1 MTYKRDIQLL
11 PKHIA
16 SKIAAGE
23 IVDRPSSVVKELIE
37 NSIDADANQISI
49 KLLNGG
55 LDTINVTDNG
65 IGIPKD
71 QVKTSLMRFAT
82 NKISTEFD
90 LSNINTLGF
99 RGEALHAIS
108 SVSSF
113 TIETKFIT
121 ENVGTYLNCDYGEYS
136 DIKNHG
142 IKQGTS
148 ITVNNIF
155 NNLPARKKFLKSY
168 STELKYIKSIVMN
181 LALGFPNIQFQLFH
195 DSRKIL
201 LTSGNGNMLDIV
213 SEIYNIEVA
222 DNLFQLLPDIP
233 NDMFHGYISNNMI
246 QNSNRNKIKLFVNGR
261 NIGDKLLTYAIVNG
275 YKSYLNERK
284 YPMAII
290 NIQIDPSKIDVN
302 IHPSKHEIKFI
313 DHQTIFLNL
322 ERLIRKTILTKS
334 TVSSSGSNFNILSSD
349 QNYYYEQQKSKYN
362 KSSTYNH
369 KEINFKQFELKPIEP
384 VNQNVSYPNLPFK
397 EILTT
402 LNVIGQ
408 LKNTYILAEGKNG
421 LYIIDQHA
429 AHERILYDSLN
440 ESYFSGQI
448 QSQKLLESIT
458 IDISTIQLDI
468 INSKM
473 DIFKQLGYEIEQ
485 FGESSL
491 VIRAV
496 PKIIS
501 TSDTNNTFNDLIG
514 QLEEEE
520 SLPRKE
526 HKYLATIACHSSV
539 KAGDNLV
546 NNEMIAILDDLK
558 TTSSPF
564 SCPHGRPTILN
575 FTFNKLEKDFRRIN

>member
-1 MTYKRDIQLL
+1 MTEKRDIQVL

-37 NSIDADANQISI
+37 NSIDAESTQITI

-55 LDTINVTDNG
+55 LDTINVYDNG
-65 IGIPKD
+65 IGIPKN
-71 QVKTSLMRFAT
+71 QVKISLMRFAT
-82 NKISTEFD
+82 SKISNEFD

-108 SVSSF
+108 SVSSC

-121 ENVGTYLNCDYGEYS
+121 ENIGTYLNCDFGEYS
-136 DIKNHG
+136 DIKDHG
-142 IKQGTS
+142 IKKGTS

-155 NNLPARKKFLKSY
+155 NNLPARKKFLKS
-168 STELKYIKSIVMN
+168 STTELQYIKTVVIN

-195 DSRKIL
+195 GPKRIL
-201 LTSGNGNMLDIV
+201 FTSGNGNMLDIV
-213 SEIYNIEVA
+213 SEIYDIEAA
-222 DNLFQLLPDIP
+222 DNLFQLLPDIS
-233 NDMFHGYISNNMI
+233 NKMFHGYISNHMI
-246 QNSNRNKIKLFVNGR
+246 QNSNRKKIKLFVNGR
-261 NIGDKLLTYAIVNG
+261 SIEDKLLTYAIESG

-284 YPMAII
+284 FPTAII
-290 NIQIDPSKIDVN
+290 NLDIDPSKIDVN
-302 IHPSKHEIKFI
+302 IHPSKLQIKFI
-313 DHQTIFLNL
+313 DHQTIFSNL

-334 TVSSSGSNFNILSSD
+334 TINSSASNFKILSSD
-349 QNYYYEQQKSKYN
+349 QNFNNEQQKSKYN
-362 KSSTYNH
+362 KYATYNY
-369 KEINFKQFELKPIEP
+369 KEINFKQSELKPIELT
-384 VNQNVSYPNLPFK
+384 NQNVSYPNLPFK

-402 LNVIGQ
+402 LNVLGQ
-408 LKNTYILAEGKNG
+408 LKKTYILAEGTNG

-448 QSQKLLESIT
+448 QSQKLLESIM
-458 IDISTIQLDI
+458 IDISSIQLDI

-473 DIFKQLGYEIEQ
+473 DMIKQLGYEIEQ

-501 TSDTNNTFNDLIG
+501 TTDLNNSLNDLIV
-514 QLEEEE
+514 QFAEEE
-520 SLPRKE
+520 SISTIE

-546 NNEMIAILDDLK
+546 NNEMIAILDNLR
-558 TTSSPF
+558 TTNSPF

-575 FTFNKLEKDFRRIN
+575 FTFNKLEKDFRRIS